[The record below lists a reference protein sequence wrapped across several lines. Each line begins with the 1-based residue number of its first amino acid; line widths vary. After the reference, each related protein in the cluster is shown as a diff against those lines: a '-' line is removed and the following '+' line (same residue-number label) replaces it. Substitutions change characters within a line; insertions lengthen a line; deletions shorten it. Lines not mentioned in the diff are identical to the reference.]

1 MLGYTPYPG
10 TESTHMSHG
19 DLMSIGQLAG
29 AAGVGVETIRFY
41 QRTGLLA
48 QPARSRGQIRRYHPS
63 DASRVRFVKSAQGL
77 GFSLVEVADLLRLV
91 DGTRCDDAKRIA
103 DARLRVVQAKLR
115 ELRRIEK
122 ALRSTIAACSHSKD
136 RSRCPLIVS
145 LKAGTST
152 LENRSVRRGS
162 PRSRPDV

>member
-1 MLGYTPYPG
+1 MSLGD
-10 TESTHMSHG
+10 M
-19 DLMSIGQLAG
+19 MSIGQLAA

-41 QRTGLLA
+41 QRKGLLV
-48 QPARSRGQIRRYHPS
+48 QPLRGRGQIRRYLPA
-63 DASRVRFVKSAQGL
+63 DASRVRFIKSAQAL

-122 ALRSTIAACSHSKD
+122 ALRSTIAACSNSSD
-136 RSRCPLIVS
+136 RRRCPLILSLRAWSTQANASVS
-145 LKAGTST
+145 RGGAR
-152 LENRSVRRGS
+152 ERSDVRALHT
-162 PRSRPDV
+162 